1 MAWLH
6 TAVPWGPAC
15 TSGTCWYRRYRGTS
29 YWCPYPYP
37 LSHNFTGRLYLVV
50 CKAIHGS
57 STRRNG
63 LVDPFVGAMSQPMTY
78 HRFILLGLIILASS
92 APRQRRQPQRVA
104 APTTSGDRLD
114 TEAAA
119 RGVEGLDAAPR
130 TELVQRVAALKKQTE
145 MLQKA
150 DKFARAEFSRRPGAV
165 ATPPAVVPEAAD
177 ASVVVALEELSLEQL
192 RSLVRVLVDEN
203 KLWQRVE
210 HASRTALQALDTP
223 ASNTSAAMVFA
234 APPAAWRCAR
244 LEPSAAALR
253 GAFEEPRHDGR
264 AQPPSMSVKWRA
276 WLCYT
281 PRKESLVWLAK
292 SAALCNAGQLT
303 RTLSYDTVT
312 AAKIAA
318 GGPDELLGTLHGPEA
333 TALRWTHEGKCAYA
347 GTFRVTAG
355 IYHLQVAHLRE
366 GYGGLAEDQ
375 PIWPHS
381 PGVWLGN

>member
-1 MAWLH
+1 MVAYCGTVGPSLYKWYKL
-6 TAVPWGPAC
+6 VPWYQLVLVLV
-15 TSGTCWYRRYRGTS
+15 SGS
-29 YWCPYPYP
+29 
-37 LSHNFTGRLYLVV
+37 LSALHNFTGRLYLVV

-92 APRQRRQPQRVA
+92 AARQRRQPQRVA

-145 MLQKA
+145 LLQKA

-165 ATPPAVVPEAAD
+165 ATPPAVVPEAAN

-281 PRKESLVWLAK
+281 PNKESLVWLAK
-292 SAALCNAGQLT
+292 SAAHCDAGHLT

-347 GTFRVTAG
+347 GTFRVAAG
-355 IYHLQVAHLRE
+355 VYHLQVAHLRE